1 MKRRM
6 ATAAIAVAVL
16 ATVASSCTERR
27 RASDP
32 VVADGDTIE
41 VVIGAQETSEPTPD
55 APSYEI
61 IEIEESADAAPQ

>member
-1 MKRRM
+1 MKRGK

-41 VVIGAQETSEPTPD
+41 VVIGAQETSDPARD

-61 IEIEESADAAPQ
+61 IEIEESAEASPQ